1 MKTIGDILSRDLSKK
16 IVEVIQVD
24 QDKDEDLYSEI
35 TEYIATDSIKEQ
47 YATLLKAIA
56 EAPADPHDNRCARPQ
71 APVTLEPRRAP
82 RHRIGQ
88 LTVKSAGSLTG

>member
-1 MKTIGDILSRDLSKK
+1 MKTIGDLLSRDLNRK

-24 QDKDEDLYSEI
+24 ADKDEDLYSEI

-56 EAPADPHDNRCARPQ
+56 EAPADPHDS
-71 APVTLEPRRAP
+71 V
-82 RHRIGQ
+82 G
-88 LTVKSAGSLTG
+88 VWVSGFFGSGKSSFA